1 MHRSKI
7 SWLLGFIVVFAALQ
21 SLAPAENTP
30 SPDARLRDALRET
43 TLQLR
48 TSQSDLVT
56 AQAAQAQL
64 TADKKLVEEKYE
76 ALRKK
81 VMAEQAV
88 ADKSLT
94 ELRQQVAEQK
104 AAISRLHEA
113 LEKTRNDLETQAV
126 ATKDAEASGE
136 QLKEKNAIL
145 ARRVADREQKNLAL
159 FLLGNEILAR
169 YEDFGLG
176 KAIQAKEPFVGR
188 ARVRLE
194 NLVQDYEDQL
204 ADQRAKP

>member
-1 MHRSKI
+1 MYGSKK
-7 SWLLGFIVVFAALQ
+7 SWLLGFVVVFAALQ
-21 SLAPAENTP
+21 NLVMAENAP

-48 TSQSDLVT
+48 TAQSDLAT
-56 AQAAQAQL
+56 AQASQAQL
-64 TADKKLVEEKYE
+64 AADKKLVDEKYE

-81 VMAEQAV
+81 VLAEQALS
-88 ADKSLT
+88 DKSLT
-94 ELRQQVAEQK
+94 ELRAQVAEQK
-104 AAISRLHEA
+104 AAISRLHQA
-113 LEKTRNDLETQAV
+113 LEKTRSDLETQTV
-126 ATKDAEASGE
+126 ATKDAEAAGE

-145 ARRVADREQKNLAL
+145 ARRVADREQKNLTL